1 MVIRWRWGLFAGATP
16 LLLGPKHT
24 GTSEL
29 KAQHVTKDQAV
40 HFASRV
46 VRTSATWLGI
56 AGVALALAAIP
67 AEAKQKHQKSKPA
80 DEPIADINNGEPM
93 TLVISTGAQ
102 KIDIYRGT
110 TLITTSQVSTGT
122 AAHPTFLGVFS
133 ILEKQR
139 WHHSN
144 IYSGAPMPWM
154 NRITW
159 SGTAIHAGVVPGYPA
174 SHGCIRLPYSF
185 APKLFQITTVG
196 DGVVIAR
203 DRPVPKLVEHTALFQ
218 PLPPPPPPAI
228 TEQDKAPEHHAAA
241 TKRPDLGAAAASP
254 VILAKAEIFSA
265 TTDASPLMEPT
276 PGEAEK
282 HATAEPVAGD
292 APAAEPAHAVDA
304 AEADPYRTHAVVDP
318 SAAADGGHA
327 IAADSV
333 GAIQPTPPA
342 PTPADAPVPAALIA
356 PVPTAPLAAVSPT
369 VPATKLDAG
378 VKAAA
383 LQAAEPRSN
392 APLRMLVTRRTQ
404 RDRIVGMQN
413 IFASMG
419 YLPMQNFDGT
429 IGKSTVG
436 AIKAFQKANG
446 MPETGSFTDELV
458 KKVYAVSGKGEPPAG
473 HLFVRQEFGRL
484 FDVPVSFKNPDQPLG
499 THVYT
504 AMNFKP
510 GDTTTRWTG
519 ITLVD
524 TGQNPLDRIEIPD
537 DVRQKIGERLTPGS
551 SLIIADT
558 SINTT
563 GLPKGGDFVVFA
575 NYSAAAKTGAT
586 AAVAEPQVVKPKVHR
601 SVRRYYNTAPYYTNR
616 YYAPWQGWSR

>member
-1 MVIRWRWGLFAGATP
+1 M
-16 LLLGPKHT
+16 
-24 GTSEL
+24 

-40 HFASRV
+40 RFASRV

-56 AGVALALAAIP
+56 AGLALALAALP
-67 AEAKQKHQKSKPA
+67 AQAKQNHQKSKPV
-80 DEPIADINNGEPM
+80 DEPIADIDNGEPM

-254 VILAKAEIFSA
+254 VILAKAEIFST
-265 TTDASPLMEPT
+265 TTDASPQVEPAPAAT
-276 PGEAEK
+276 DR

-292 APAAEPAHAVDA
+292 APTPAAAPAHAVGA
-304 AEADPYRTHAVVDP
+304 VEADPYRTHAVVDP

-327 IAADSV
+327 ISADSL
-333 GAIQPTPPA
+333 GAIQATPKA
-342 PTPADAPVPAALIA
+342 PTPADAPVPAA
-356 PVPTAPLAAVSPT
+356 PVTPAAAAPLAAASPAVT
-369 VPATKLDAG
+369 ATEPSVPATKLAAG
-378 VKAAA
+378 AKAAA
-383 LQAAEPRSN
+383 IQAAEPRSN

-404 RDRIVGMQN
+404 RDRIVGVQN

-419 YLPMQNFDGT
+419 YLPVQNFDGT

-484 FDVPVSFKNPDQPLG
+484 FDLPVGFKNPDQPLG

-524 TGQNPLDRIEIPD
+524 VGQNPLDRIEIPD
-537 DVRQKIGERLTPGS
+537 DVRQKISERLTPGS

-586 AAVAEPQVVKPKVHR
+586 AAVAEPQVVKPKVR
-601 SVRRYYNTAPYYTNR
+601 RNVRRYNTAPYNTAPYYTNR
-616 YYAPWQGWSR
+616 YYAPWQAWGR